1 MTVDIQE
8 SLMTALYTLLTTD
21 SDLQT
26 AMGGTVRMYPVWAKP
41 DATFPYL
48 VHRIDM
54 GTGNDWDPVMPCTYY
69 LDIWSDSPSA
79 EEALDIRK
87 LIMGLLDN
95 LESSTNETTDYFLWR
110 QTDGFVPETEQDI
123 WHYACQ
129 FNLKW
134 LNAANQGVQLRR

>member
-8 SLMTALYTLLTTD
+8 SLLVSIYNTLTGD
-21 SDLQT
+21 GDLET
-26 AMGGTVRMYPVWAKP
+26 AMGGTVRLYLAWAKP
-41 DATFPYL
+41 NAAFPYL

-69 LDIWSDSPSA
+69 LDIWSDSPKY
-79 EEALDIRK
+79 EEVLDIRMN
-87 LIMGLLDN
+87 IMGLLDN
-95 LESSTNETTDYFLWR
+95 LESSTNETTDFFLWR
-110 QTDGFVPETEQDI
+110 QTDGFIPEPEQGI

-134 LNAANQGVQLRR
+134 LNAANQGVQLKR